1 MARPRD
7 GRRLH
12 LLAQHRSLRE
22 TLGLIVAAGELT
34 RLVPLLEDLRAQLE
48 AHFAE
53 EEGEDGLAEA
63 VGSSAPRYLRQLEHL
78 MAEHRALLETVDT
91 LMARGRA
98 LLDGSVRDYLRHIRA
113 LGRRLRDH
121 EARET
126 ALLSDA
132 VHADIGS
139 G

>member
-1 MARPRD
+1 MAQSRR
-7 GRRLH
+7 GRRSH

-22 TLGLIVAAGELT
+22 TMGLIAATGELT

-48 AHFAE
+48 PHFAE
-53 EEGEDGLAEA
+53 EEREDGLADA
-63 VGSSAPRYLRQLEHL
+63 VGTTAPQHLRRLERL
-78 MAEHRALLETVDT
+78 MDEHRVLLAT
-91 LMARGRA
+91 LDGLVARGRA
-98 LLDGSVRDYLRHIRA
+98 MLSDSVGTYLREVRA
-113 LGRRLRDH
+113 LSRRLQQH
-121 EARET
+121 EAQET

>member
-1 MARPRD
+1 MAHPRR
-7 GRRLH
+7 GRRSH

-22 TLGLIVAAGELT
+22 TLGLIAATGELT
-34 RLVPLLEDLRAQLE
+34 RMVPLLEDLRAQLE

-53 EEGEDGLAEA
+53 EEGEDGLADA
-63 VGSSAPRYLRQLEHL
+63 VGASAPRHLRQLEHL
-78 MAEHRALLETVDT
+78 MAEHRVLLGTLDALI
-91 LMARGRA
+91 ARGRA
-98 LLDGSVRDYLRHIRA
+98 MLNQPVRAYVGEVRA
-113 LGRRLRDH
+113 LGQRLREH
-121 EARET
+121 ESQET

>member
-1 MARPRD
+1 MTHRRR
-7 GRRLH
+7 GRRSH

-22 TLGLIVAAGELT
+22 TLGLISATGELT

-53 EEGEDGLAEA
+53 EEAQDGLADA
-63 VGSSAPRYLRQLEHL
+63 VGSSAPRHLRQLEHL
-78 MAEHRALLETVDT
+78 MAEHRVLLDTLDALL
-91 LMARGRA
+91 ARGRPMLA
-98 LLDGSVRDYLRHIRA
+98 GPVREYVEEIRA
-113 LGRRLRDH
+113 LSRRLRQH
-121 EARET
+121 EAQET